1 MMEFFNRKRS
11 AEQVRRVEPT
21 LDIASSKEIAAMKMG
36 QDVKN
41 SSSMTGNFNADEF
54 GQFIRGGMAS
64 GTGMVVNEKTA
75 MKVSA
80 VYSCVSLIGGSVAS
94 LPLPVYKD
102 NDKGRERDNKH
113 QMQALLNRR
122 PNPNYSAAVFWESII
137 GSLLLNGDG
146 FARIIRPGRLSAKI
160 IGLDWYPSKEVEVK
174 DDNGQIIYILK
185 RNGRTEAVLPDD
197 MIHIPGPG
205 FDGLR
210 GMSQIKFVLS
220 NAAGVALAADE
231 YSASF
236 FKNGARPDFAI
247 EVPGNPGKE
256 QRDLFRQEWSER
268 YSGMGNNHLPAIL
281 AGGAKVHEVT
291 MNAEDAQLITTRQF
305 QVEDIARIF
314 GVPPHM
320 IGHTSKASSFGTGI
334 EQMSIGYVKYT
345 LNRHLVKIEQ
355 ELNTKCFTGDKQH
368 FVEFNT
374 AGLERGDY
382 KTRMEGYR
390 IAVGRAGE
398 PGWMLPEEIR
408 RLENLSPEG
417 DDKLNTGMTNES
429 TAQTTGA

>member
-1 MMEFFNRKRS
+1 MMEFFNRKR
-11 AEQVRRVEPT
+11 AEPT
-21 LDIASSKEIAAMKMG
+21 HRIEPVLNAAK
-36 QDVKN
+36 VSN
-41 SSSMTGNFNADEF
+41 SSSMTGNINADEF

-64 GTGMVVNEKTA
+64 GSGMVVNEKTA

-80 VYSCVSLIGGSVAS
+80 VYSCVSLIGGAIAS
-94 LPLPVYKD
+94 LPMPIFKD
-102 NDKGRERDNKH
+102 GANGRERDSQH
-113 QMQALLNRR
+113 PLHALLNRR
-122 PNPNYSAAVFWESII
+122 PHANYPAAVFWESII

-146 FARIIRPGRLSAKI
+146 FARIIRPGRAGSKI
-160 IGLDWYPSKEVEVK
+160 IGLDWYRAKEVEVK

-185 RNGRTEAVLPDD
+185 RNGKTEAVLPDD

-210 GMSQIKFVLS
+210 GMSQINFVLS

-231 YSASF
+231 YSSSF
-236 FKNGARPDFAI
+236 FRNGARPDFAI
-247 EVPGNPGKE
+247 EVPGNPDAAAQE
-256 QRDLFRQEWSER
+256 LFRKQWAER
-268 YSGMGNNHLPAIL
+268 YSGMSNNHVPAIL

-320 IGHTSKASSFGTGI
+320 IGHTAKSSSWGTGI
-334 EQMSIGYVKYT
+334 EQMSIGFVKYT
-345 LNRHLVKIEQ
+345 LNRHLIKIEQ
-355 ELNTKCFTGDKQH
+355 ELNTKCFTSDKRH

-390 IAVGRAGE
+390 VGLGRAGE
-398 PGWMLPEEIR
+398 PGWMTVNEIR
-408 RLENLSPEG
+408 KLENQPPIDGG
-417 DDKLNTGMTNES
+417 DTLNTGMTNES
-429 TAQTTGA
+429 TA

>member
-11 AEQVRRVEPT
+11 AEPSQRIEPT
-21 LDIASSKEIAAMKMG
+21 LHVPSPKEVAAMKMG
-36 QDVKN
+36 HEVNN
-41 SSSMTGNFNADEF
+41 SASMSGNITADEF
-54 GQFIRGGMAS
+54 GQFVRGGMAS

-80 VYSCVSLIGGSVAS
+80 VYSCVSLIGGAIAS
-94 LPLPVYKD
+94 LPMPVFKED
-102 NDKGRERDNKH
+102 NNGRVRDNAH
-113 QMQALLNRR
+113 PLHDLLNRR
-122 PNPNYSAAVFWESII
+122 PNAGYPAAVFWESII

-146 FARIIRPGRLSAKI
+146 FARIIRPGRLGAKI
-160 IGLDWYPSKEVEVK
+160 IGLDWYPAKEVEVK
-174 DDNGQIIYILK
+174 DDNGQVVYILK
-185 RNGRTEAVLPDD
+185 RNGKTEAVLPDD

-220 NAAGVALAADE
+220 NSAGVALAADE

-236 FKNGARPDFAI
+236 FKNGARFDYAV
-247 EVPGNPGKE
+247 ELPGNPSKE
-256 QRDLFRQEWSER
+256 TRDLFRNELAER

-281 AGGAKVHEVT
+281 AGGAKIHEMT

-320 IGHTSKASSFGTGI
+320 IGHTAASTSWGTGI
-334 EQMSIGYVKYT
+334 EQMSIGFVKYT
-345 LNRHLVKIEQ
+345 LNRHLIKIEQ
-355 ELNTKCFTGDKQH
+355 ELNAKCFTGDQKH

-390 IAVGRAGE
+390 VGLGRAGE
-398 PGWMLPEEIR
+398 PGWMTVNEIR
-408 RLENLSPEG
+408 KLENQPPIDGG
-417 DDKLNTGMTNES
+417 DTLNTGITNES
-429 TAQTTGA
+429 AA

>member
-11 AEQVRRVEPT
+11 AEPVRRIEPV
-21 LDIASSKEIAAMKMG
+21 LDA
-36 QDVKN
+36 VKVNN
-41 SSSMTGNFNADEF
+41 SASMTGDMNTDEF
-54 GQFIRGGMAS
+54 GQFIRGGIAS

-80 VYSCVSLIGGSVAS
+80 VYASVGLIGGAIAS
-94 LPLPVYKD
+94 IPLPVFRD
-102 NDKGRERDNKH
+102 EVTGRVRDRA
-113 QMQALLNRR
+113 QPIDSLLNKR
-122 PNPNYSAAVFWESII
+122 PHTNYSAAVFWESLSA
-137 GSLLLNGDG
+137 SLLLNGDG
-146 FARIIRPGRLSAKI
+146 FARIVRPGRFGAKI
-160 IGLDWYPSKEVEVK
+160 IGFDWYSTKNVEVE
-174 DDNGQIIYILK
+174 DDNGQMIYILR
-185 RNGRTEAVLPDD
+185 RNGKTEAVLPDD

-247 EVPGNPGKE
+247 EVPGNPGEE
-256 QRDLFRQEWSER
+256 QRDLFRREWSER
-268 YSGMGNNHLPAIL
+268 YSGIGNNHLPAIL

-320 IGHTSKASSFGTGI
+320 IGHTAASTSWGAGI
-334 EQMSIGYVKYT
+334 EQMSIGFVKYT
-345 LNRHLVKIEQ
+345 LSRHLIKIEQ
-355 ELNTKCFTGDKQH
+355 ELNAKCFSETDKY

-390 IAVGRAGE
+390 IAAGRAGE
-398 PGWMLPEEIR
+398 PGWMTVNEIR
-408 RLENLSPEG
+408 KLENQPPIDGG
-417 DDKLNTGMTNES
+417 DTLNTGMTNES
-429 TAQTTGA
+429 TAQTTGAE